1 MLHVT
6 REARDQ
12 LFEMLRKAAPTD
24 PSESQVG
31 LRLVAEKDAPGAQT
45 KFGLALD
52 KPKKTDQVI
61 QHGERNVL
69 LVDSS
74 LAEVLDRWTLAVV
87 ESGNGTQLSFRKAA
101 ESRC

>member
-6 REARDQ
+6 REARLE
-12 LFEMLRKAAPTD
+12 LFEMLGKANPTD
-24 PSESQVG
+24 PNDPQLG
-31 LRLVAEKDAPGAQT
+31 LRLVAEKDAPEAQT
-45 KFGLALD
+45 KFGLVLD
-52 KPKKTDQVI
+52 KPKKIDQVI

-87 ESGNGTQLSFRKAA
+87 ETGNGRQLRFQRAPDSGG
-101 ESRC
+101 